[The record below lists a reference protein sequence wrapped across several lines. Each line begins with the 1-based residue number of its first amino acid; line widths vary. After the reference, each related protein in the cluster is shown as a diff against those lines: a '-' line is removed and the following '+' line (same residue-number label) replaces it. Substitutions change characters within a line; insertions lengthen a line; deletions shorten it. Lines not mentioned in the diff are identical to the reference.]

1 MTKRSGLA
9 MALCS
14 IAALTAMIL
23 TGCNPVGDFH
33 DLVEG
38 GNEAL
43 LKEDM
48 AFRQLKSSAPA
59 RGEAA
64 ISDLSGWVGTLNNL
78 KTVMS
83 TANEKLSGKAAQ
95 KIRAS
100 QAVQTALS
108 RFKSGIDEVL
118 GRSYADAGLK
128 LVPPWRMGDAQAIAM
143 QVPNTLKAIGSYY
156 QAIFSATNPYA
167 GRSFTIDV
175 QQDEAIL
182 DTYQGCVEKVEMA
195 ARGQAK
201 SNYCVNAARA
211 ACGHQIDLGC
221 VQGKMMGALANNICP
236 DVKTFDFTIPANEPF
251 NPNAHINGGTEELKE
266 WKYGRIV
273 TEPNPDRNV
282 ATFCPGQFNPEAKA
296 VMSSMSCYGYGPK
309 VRIYGY
315 NQDRHVQIEI
325 EGVKHA
331 NDPRKDVKVNMYAEG
346 RYVGQHVIRPDYGW
360 NNNVYTFMI
369 TESAFQYNSMVRL
382 EFLDMVDV
390 DVTDQATGQL
400 RHKTAHWV
408 VDAQIKGEDVPFL
421 TKKEV
426 RLTKYMPNA
435 WVGGIVRSCAAQAP
449 VLK

>member
-1 MTKRSGLA
+1 MTKMRSTLA
-9 MALCS
+9 
-14 IAALTAMIL
+14 AAVSAVAVLTVL
-23 TGCNPVGDFH
+23 FTGCNPVGAFH
-33 DLVEG
+33 DLVDG

-43 LKEDM
+43 SKEDM
-48 AFRQLKSSAPA
+48 SYRQLKTTAPV

-64 ISDLSGWVGTLNNL
+64 IADLSNWIGTLNNL

-83 TANEKLSGKAAQ
+83 TANDKLSGKAAQ

-100 QAVQTALS
+100 QDVQTALS
-108 RFKSGIDEVL
+108 RFKSGIDVVL
-118 GRSYADAGLK
+118 SRSYAEAGLK
-128 LVPPWRMGDAQAIAM
+128 LVPPWRMNEAQNIAL
-143 QVPNTLKAIGSYY
+143 QAPNTLRAISSFY
-156 QAIFSATNPYA
+156 QAIFATANPYA
-167 GRSFTIDV
+167 GKDYTIVV

-182 DTYQGCVEKVEMA
+182 DTYQGCVQGVESA

-211 ACGHQIDLGC
+211 ACGHQINLGC
-221 VQGKMMGALANNICP
+221 VQSQMVNALVNNICP
-236 DVKTFDFTIPANEPF
+236 DVKTFDFTIPANESF
-251 NPNAHINGGTEELKE
+251 NPSAHINSNTEELKE

-282 ATFCPGQFNPEAKA
+282 GTFCPGQFDAAAKA
-296 VMSSMSCYGYGPK
+296 VRSSMSCYGYGPK

-315 NQDRHVQIEI
+315 NEDRHVLVEI

-331 NDPRKDVKVNMYAEG
+331 NDPRRDVKVNMYAEG

-360 NNNVYTFMI
+360 ANNVYSFMI
-369 TESAFQYNSMVRL
+369 TESAFQMNSMVRL

-390 DVTDQATGQL
+390 DVTDEAGQIH
-400 RHKTAHWV
+400 HKTAHWV
-408 VDAQIKGEDVPFL
+408 VDAQIKGEDVAFL
-421 TKKEV
+421 HKKEV

-435 WVGGIVRSCAAQAP
+435 WVGGIVSACVSQTP

>member
-1 MTKRSGLA
+1 MIKRSGLA
-9 MALCS
+9 TALIS
-14 IAALTAMIL
+14 IAALAAVM

-43 LKEDM
+43 SKEDL
-48 AFRQLKSSAPA
+48 AYRQLKSTAPA

-64 ISDLSGWVGTLNNL
+64 ITDLSRWIGTLNNL

-83 TANEKLSGKAAQ
+83 TANAKLGGKSAQ

-118 GRSYADAGLK
+118 SRSYSEAGLK
-128 LVPPWRMGDAQAIAM
+128 LVPPWRLSEAQQIAM
-143 QVPNTLKAIGSYY
+143 QAPNTLKAISSYY
-156 QAIFSATNPYA
+156 EAIFSTANPYA
-167 GRSFTIDV
+167 GKSFTIEVSED
-175 QQDEAIL
+175 QAIL
-182 DTYQGCVEKVEMA
+182 DTYQGCVDGVAAA

-201 SNYCVNAARA
+201 SNYCVNAAA
-211 ACGHQIDLGC
+211 AVCGHQIDLGC
-221 VQGKMMGALANNICP
+221 VQSKMRGALVNNICP
-236 DVKTFDFTIPANEPF
+236 DVRSFDFTIPANESF
-251 NPNAHINGGTEELKE
+251 NPNAHVNSNEELKE
-266 WKYGRIV
+266 WRYGRMI
-273 TEPNPDRNV
+273 TEPNPNRNV
-282 ATFCPGQFNPEAKA
+282 ATFCPGQFNSEAKA
-296 VMSSMSCYGYGPK
+296 VMSSTSCYGFGPK

-315 NQDRHVQIEI
+315 NEDRHVQIEI

-331 NDPRKDVKVNMYAEG
+331 NDPRRDVKVNMYAEG

-369 TESAFQYNSMVRL
+369 NEAAFQYNSLVRL

-390 DVTDQATGQL
+390 DVTDQATGQI

-408 VDAQIKGEDVPFL
+408 VDAQIKGADVAFL
-421 TKKEV
+421 HKKEV

-435 WVGGIVRSCAAQAP
+435 WVGGIVSSCAAQAP